1 MKRQKKVDQRK
12 KPETSQIT
20 GNSAQRAYKS
30 QRKRNGKMY
39 TAAGGLKNKSSGS
52 PYTNNVK
59 PFGTDALRFE
69 EVLEVDPEGF
79 SINDQLEPQVWF
91 KDRLRAPVKK
101 RLMAI
106 AEDFVEGL
114 PFPATIQDVRFTGS
128 LANYN
133 WSKYSDIDLHIV
145 IDFTELDYNR
155 ALVKEMFDA
164 KRLRWNELHDI
175 KIKDYDVEIYVE
187 DTNEEHSSSGIY
199 SILSDEWI
207 QHPEQIDRSID
218 LETAKKKASDIEQQ
232 IASIDRLYDAGEF
245 EKVMRHVD
253 RIKKKIRTMR
263 QAGLDTE
270 AMEFS
275 PENIAFKLLR
285 RNDLLDTLTKL
296 KYKAYDQSM
305 TLDD

>member
-1 MKRQKKVDQRK
+1 MSQKKVDQRK
-12 KPETSQIT
+12 QPEPSQIM
-20 GNSAQRAYKS
+20 GNAAQRGLKN

-39 TAAGGLKNKSSGS
+39 TAKQGIKNQIASD
-52 PYTNNVK
+52 PYKGKVS
-59 PFGTDALRFE
+59 FGTDKYRFE

-79 SINDQLEPQVWF
+79 QINDELEPRIW
-91 KDRLRAPVKK
+91 KDEKLRGFVSKK
-101 RLMAI
+101 LVEI
-106 AEDFVEGL
+106 ANDFVDGL
-114 PFPATIQDVRFTGS
+114 PFNVTVQDVRFTGS
-128 LANYN
+128 LANYH

-145 IDFTELDYNR
+145 IDFEELDDNKE
-155 ALVKEMFDA
+155 LVKEMFDA
-164 KRLRWNELHDI
+164 KRLRWNEHHDI
-175 KIKDYDVEIYVE
+175 RIKGYEVELYVE
-187 DTNEEHSSSGIY
+187 DINEEHSSSGIY
-199 SILSDEWI
+199 SVMDDEWI
-207 QHPEQIDRSID
+207 NKPERLDTTID

-232 IASIDRLYDAGEF
+232 IASVSAMYDRGQF
-245 EKVMRHVD
+245 EKVIRHVD

-285 RNDLLDTLTKL
+285 RNDLLDMLTKL

>member
-1 MKRQKKVDQRK
+1 MKRQKKVDRRK

-145 IDFTELDYNR
+145 IDFTELDDNR

-207 QHPEQIDRSID
+207 QHPEQIESSID
-218 LETAKKKASDIEQQ
+218 LETATKKASDIEQQ

-253 RIKKKIRTMR
+253 RIKKKIRSMR

>member
-1 MKRQKKVDQRK
+1 MSQKKVDQRK
-12 KPETSQIT
+12 RPEPSQIM
-20 GNSAQRAYKS
+20 GNAAQRGLKN

-39 TAAGGLKNKSSGS
+39 TSTAGIKGQIASD
-52 PYTNNVK
+52 PYKGKVS
-59 PFGTDALRFE
+59 FGTDKYRFE

-79 SINDQLEPQVWF
+79 PINDQLEPRLW
-91 KDRLRAPVKK
+91 KDEKLRPFVSKK
-101 RLMAI
+101 LLAI
-106 AEDFVEGL
+106 ANDFIDGL
-114 PFPATIQDVRFTGS
+114 PFNVTIQDVRFTGS

-145 IDFTELDYNR
+145 VDFEELDDNKE
-155 ALVKEMFDA
+155 LVKEMFDA
-164 KRLRWNELHDI
+164 KRLRWNEIHDI
-175 KIKDYDVEIYVE
+175 KIKGYEVELYVE
-187 DTNEEHSSSGIY
+187 DIDEEHTSSGIY
-199 SILSDEWI
+199 SIMDEEWVNK
-207 QHPEQIDRSID
+207 PERIDATID

-232 IASIDRLYDAGEF
+232 INSISAMYDRGQF
-245 EKVMRHVD
+245 EKVLMHVD
-253 RIKKKIRTMR
+253 RLKKKIRSMR

-285 RNDLLDTLTKL
+285 RNDLLDILTKL

>member
-1 MKRQKKVDQRK
+1 MSQKKVDQRK
-12 KPETSQIT
+12 QPPPSQIM
-20 GNSAQRAYKS
+20 GNAAQRALKS

-39 TAAGGLKNKSSGS
+39 THTKGIKRQIASD
-52 PYTNNVK
+52 PYKGKVS
-59 PFGTDALRFE
+59 FGTDKYRFE

-79 SINDQLEPQVWF
+79 PINDQLEPRLW
-91 KDRLRAPVKK
+91 KDEKLRSFASKK
-101 RLMAI
+101 LLEI
-106 AEDFVEGL
+106 ANDFIDGL
-114 PFPATIQDVRFTGS
+114 PFNVTIQDVRFTGS

-145 IDFTELDYNR
+145 VDFEELDDNKE
-155 ALVKEMFDA
+155 LVKEMFDA
-164 KRLRWNELHDI
+164 KRLRWNEKHNITI
-175 KIKDYDVEIYVE
+175 KGYEVELYVE
-187 DTNEEHSSSGIY
+187 DVGEEHTSSGIY
-199 SILSDEWI
+199 SITDEEWVNK
-207 QHPEQIDRSID
+207 PERIDATID

-232 IASIDRLYDAGEF
+232 INSISAMYDRGQF
-245 EKVMRHVD
+245 EKVLTHVD
-253 RIKKKIRTMR
+253 RLKKKIRTMR

-285 RNDLLDTLTKL
+285 RNDLLDVLTKL

>member
-145 IDFTELDYNR
+145 IDFTELDDNR

-187 DTNEEHSSSGIY
+187 DTSEEHSSSGIY

>member
-1 MKRQKKVDQRK
+1 MSQKKVDQRK
-12 KPETSQIT
+12 SPEPSQIM
-20 GNSAQRAYKS
+20 GNAAQRGLKN

-39 TAAGGLKNKSSGS
+39 THAKGIKGQIASD
-52 PYTNNVK
+52 PYKGKVS
-59 PFGTDALRFE
+59 FGTDKYRFE

-79 SINDQLEPQVWF
+79 PINDQLEPRLW
-91 KDRLRAPVKK
+91 KDEKLRPFVSKK
-101 RLMAI
+101 LLEI
-106 AEDFVEGL
+106 ANDFIDGL
-114 PFPATIQDVRFTGS
+114 PLNVTIQDVRFTGS

-145 IDFTELDYNR
+145 VDFEELDDNKE
-155 ALVKEMFDA
+155 LVKEMFDA
-164 KRLRWNELHDI
+164 KRLRWNEIHDI
-175 KIKDYDVEIYVE
+175 KIKGYEVELYVE
-187 DTNEEHSSSGIY
+187 DVDEEHTSSGIY
-199 SILSDEWI
+199 SIMDEEWVNK
-207 QHPEQIDRSID
+207 PERIDATID

-232 IASIDRLYDAGEF
+232 INSISAMYDRGQF
-245 EKVMRHVD
+245 EKVLMHVD
-253 RIKKKIRTMR
+253 RLKKKIRSMR

-285 RNDLLDTLTKL
+285 RNDLLDILTKL

>member
-1 MKRQKKVDQRK
+1 MNHKRRPDTRK
-12 KPETSQIT
+12 QPETTPFKSK
-20 GNSAQRAYKS
+20 AQKAYKT
-30 QRKRNGKMY
+30 QRRKNDIYSTTAGHKNLKSGAPYNNSTKR
-39 TAAGGLKNKSSGS
+39 A
-52 PYTNNVK
+52 
-59 PFGTDALRFE
+59 GTDRLRF

-79 SINDQLEPQVWF
+79 PINDELEPRIW
-91 KDRLRAPVKK
+91 KGEELRPFISKK
-101 RLMAI
+101 LMEI
-106 AEDFVEGL
+106 ANDFINGL
-114 PFPATIQDVRFTGS
+114 PFNVTIHDVRFTGS

-145 IDFTELDYNR
+145 VDFEELDDNK

-164 KRLRWNELHDI
+164 KRLRWNENHNITI
-175 KIKDYDVEIYVE
+175 KGYEVELYVE
-187 DTNEEHSSSGIY
+187 DDAEEHSSSGVY
-199 SILSDEWI
+199 SVMDGEWVDK
-207 QHPEQIDRSID
+207 PERTDTTID
-218 LETAKKKASDIEQQ
+218 LDTAKKKASDIEQQ
-232 IASIDRLYDAGEF
+232 ITSISVMFDQGQF
-245 EKVMRHVD
+245 EKVMRHVE
-253 RIKKKIRTMR
+253 RLKKKIRTMR

>member
-1 MKRQKKVDQRK
+1 MKKQKKVDQRK
-12 KPETSQIT
+12 SPEPSQIT
-20 GNSAQRAYKS
+20 GNAAQSAYKS

-39 TAAGGLKNKSSGS
+39 TSAGGLKDKSSGS

-69 EVLEVDPEGF
+69 VLEVDPEGF
-79 SINDQLEPQVWF
+79 PINDELEPQVWRDDSL
-91 KDRLRAPVKK
+91 KPMITR
-101 RLMAI
+101 RLMKI
-106 AEDFVEGL
+106 AEDFVAGL
-114 PFPATIQDVRFTGS
+114 PFPVTIKDVRFTGS

-133 WSKYSDIDLHIV
+133 WSEYSDIDLHIV
-145 IDFTELDYNR
+145 VDFTELDDNKE
-155 ALVKEMFDA
+155 LVKEMFDA
-164 KRLRWNELHDI
+164 KRLRWNEKHDI
-175 KIKDYDVEIYVE
+175 KIKGYEVEIYVE
-187 DTNEEHSSSGIY
+187 DEGEEHSSSGIY
-199 SILSDEWI
+199 SLTDDDWI
-207 QHPEQIDRSID
+207 QHPEQIERTID
-218 LETAKKKASDIEQQ
+218 LDTAKKKASDIEQQ
-232 IASIDRLYDAGEF
+232 IASLDAMYARGEF
-245 EKVMRHVD
+245 EKVIRHVD
-253 RIKKKIRTMR
+253 RIKNKIRSMR

>member
-1 MKRQKKVDQRK
+1 MSQKKVDQRK
-12 KPETSQIT
+12 QPEPSQIM
-20 GNSAQRAYKS
+20 GNAAQRGLKS

-39 TAAGGLKNKSSGS
+39 TAKQGIKNQIASD
-52 PYTNNVK
+52 PYKGKVS
-59 PFGTDALRFE
+59 FGTDKYRFE

-79 SINDQLEPQVWF
+79 QINDELEPRIW
-91 KDRLRAPVKK
+91 KDEKLRGFVSKK
-101 RLMAI
+101 LMEI
-106 AEDFVEGL
+106 ANDFVDGL
-114 PFPATIQDVRFTGS
+114 PFNVTVQDVRFTGS
-128 LANYN
+128 LANYH

-145 IDFTELDYNR
+145 IDFEELDDNKE
-155 ALVKEMFDA
+155 LVKEMFDA
-164 KRLRWNELHDI
+164 KRLRWNEHHDI
-175 KIKDYDVEIYVE
+175 RIKGYEVELYVE
-187 DTNEEHSSSGIY
+187 DINEEHSSSGIY
-199 SILSDEWI
+199 SVMDDEWI
-207 QHPEQIDRSID
+207 NKPERLDTTID

-232 IASIDRLYDAGEF
+232 IASVSAMYDRGQF
-245 EKVMRHVD
+245 EKVIRHVD

-285 RNDLLDTLTKL
+285 RNDLLDILTKL

>member
-145 IDFTELDYNR
+145 IDFTELDDNR

-199 SILSDEWI
+199 SIMNDEWV

>member
-145 IDFTELDYNR
+145 IDFTELDDNR

>member
-1 MKRQKKVDQRK
+1 MSQKKVDQRK
-12 KPETSQIT
+12 QPEPSQIM
-20 GNSAQRAYKS
+20 GNAAQRGLKN

-39 TAAGGLKNKSSGS
+39 TAKQGIKSQIASD
-52 PYTNNVK
+52 PYKGNVS
-59 PFGTDALRFE
+59 FGTDKYRFE

-79 SINDQLEPQVWF
+79 PMNNQLEPRLWDGDELKPQF
-91 KDRLRAPVKK
+91 KE
-101 RLMAI
+101 RLMEI
-106 AEDFVEGL
+106 AEDFVDNL
-114 PFPATIQDVRFTGS
+114 PFPVEIKDIRFTGS

-145 IDFTELDYNR
+145 IEFTDIDDNKE
-155 ALVKEMFDA
+155 LVKEMFDS
-164 KRLRWNELHDI
+164 KRLRWNELHNI
-175 KIKDYDVEIYVE
+175 KIKGYDVELYVE
-187 DTNEEHSSSGIY
+187 DIDEEHSSSGIY
-199 SILSDEWI
+199 SIMNDEWI
-207 QHPEQIDRSID
+207 QHPQKIERSID

-232 IASIDRLYDAGEF
+232 IASVERLFNTGEF

-253 RIKKKIRTMR
+253 RIKNKIRSMR
-263 QAGLDTE
+263 QAGLETE
-270 AMEFS
+270 DMEFS

>member
-1 MKRQKKVDQRK
+1 MSQKKVDQRK
-12 KPETSQIT
+12 QPEPSQIM
-20 GNSAQRAYKS
+20 GNAAQRGLKN

-39 TAAGGLKNKSSGS
+39 TAKQGIKSQIASD
-52 PYTNNVK
+52 PYKGNVS
-59 PFGTDALRFE
+59 FGTDKYRFE

-79 SINDQLEPQVWF
+79 PMNNQLEPRLWDGDELKPQF
-91 KDRLRAPVKK
+91 KE
-101 RLMAI
+101 RLMEI
-106 AEDFVEGL
+106 AEDFVDNL
-114 PFPATIQDVRFTGS
+114 PFPVEIKDIRFTGS

-145 IDFTELDYNR
+145 IEFTDIDDNKD
-155 ALVKEMFDA
+155 LVKEMFDS
-164 KRLRWNELHDI
+164 KRLRWNELHNI
-175 KIKDYDVEIYVE
+175 KIKGYDVELYVE
-187 DTNEEHSSSGIY
+187 DIDEEHSSSGIY
-199 SILSDEWI
+199 SIMNDEWI
-207 QHPEQIDRSID
+207 QHPQKIERSID

-232 IASIDRLYDAGEF
+232 IASVERLFNTGEF

-253 RIKKKIRTMR
+253 RIKNKIRSMR
-263 QAGLDTE
+263 QAGLETE
-270 AMEFS
+270 DMEFS

>member
-1 MKRQKKVDQRK
+1 MNRKRRPDTRKQPEPTPFKSNAQKAYKRQRRK
-12 KPETSQIT
+12 NDIYSTT
-20 GNSAQRAYKS
+20 GGHNNLQSGAPYNLKTKRA
-30 QRKRNGKMY
+30 
-39 TAAGGLKNKSSGS
+39 
-52 PYTNNVK
+52 
-59 PFGTDALRFE
+59 GTDRLRF

-79 SINDQLEPQVWF
+79 PINDELEPRIW
-91 KDRLRAPVKK
+91 KGEELRPFISKK
-101 RLMAI
+101 LIEI
-106 AEDFVEGL
+106 ANDFIDGL
-114 PFPATIQDVRFTGS
+114 PFAVAIKDVRFTGS

-145 IDFTELDYNR
+145 VDFTELDENKD
-155 ALVKEMFDA
+155 LVKEMFDA
-164 KRLRWNELHDI
+164 KRLRWNENHNITI
-175 KIKDYDVEIYVE
+175 KGYEVELYIE
-187 DTNEEHSSSGIY
+187 DEGEEHSSSGVY
-199 SILSDEWI
+199 SVMNEEWLDK
-207 QHPEQIDRSID
+207 PERTDTKIDID
-218 LETAKKKASDIEQQ
+218 TAKKKASDIEQQ
-232 IASIDRLYDAGEF
+232 IASISVMFDQGQF

-253 RIKKKIRTMR
+253 RLKKKIRTMR

>member
-1 MKRQKKVDQRK
+1 MKRQKKVDRRK

-145 IDFTELDYNR
+145 IDFTELDDNR

>member
-1 MKRQKKVDQRK
+1 MNRKRRPDTRKQPEPTPFKSKAQK
-12 KPETSQIT
+12 
-20 GNSAQRAYKS
+20 AYKS
-30 QRKRNGKMY
+30 MRRKNDIY
-39 TAAGGLKNKSSGS
+39 STTGGHKNLKSGA
-52 PYTNNVK
+52 PYNNSTK
-59 PFGTDALRFE
+59 RAGTDRLRF

-79 SINDQLEPQVWF
+79 PINDELEPRIW
-91 KDRLRAPVKK
+91 KGEELRPFISKK
-101 RLMAI
+101 LIEI
-106 AEDFVEGL
+106 ANDFIDGL
-114 PFPATIQDVRFTGS
+114 PFNVTIQDVRFTGS

-145 IDFTELDYNR
+145 VDFEELDDNK

-164 KRLRWNELHDI
+164 KRLRWNENHNITI
-175 KIKDYDVEIYVE
+175 KGYEVELYVE
-187 DTNEEHSSSGIY
+187 DDAEEHSSSGVY
-199 SILSDEWI
+199 SVMDGEWVDK
-207 QHPEQIDRSID
+207 PERTDTTID
-218 LETAKKKASDIEQQ
+218 LDTAKKKASDIEQQ
-232 IASIDRLYDAGEF
+232 IASISVMFDQGQF
-245 EKVMRHVD
+245 EKVMRHVE
-253 RIKKKIRTMR
+253 RLKKKIRTMR

>member
-1 MKRQKKVDQRK
+1 MSQKKVDQRK
-12 KPETSQIT
+12 QPEPSQIM
-20 GNSAQRAYKS
+20 GNAAQRGLKN

-39 TAAGGLKNKSSGS
+39 TAKQGIKNQIASD
-52 PYTNNVK
+52 PYKGKVS
-59 PFGTDALRFE
+59 FGTDKYRFE

-79 SINDQLEPQVWF
+79 QINDELEPRIW
-91 KDRLRAPVKK
+91 KDEKLRGFVSKK
-101 RLMAI
+101 LMEI
-106 AEDFVEGL
+106 ANDFVDGL
-114 PFPATIQDVRFTGS
+114 PFNVTVQDVRFTGS
-128 LANYN
+128 LANYH

-145 IDFTELDYNR
+145 IDFEELDDNKE
-155 ALVKEMFDA
+155 LVKEMFDA
-164 KRLRWNELHDI
+164 KRLRWNEHHDI
-175 KIKDYDVEIYVE
+175 RIKGYEVELYVE
-187 DTNEEHSSSGIY
+187 DINEEHSSSGIY
-199 SILSDEWI
+199 SVMDDEWI
-207 QHPEQIDRSID
+207 NKPERLDTTID

-232 IASIDRLYDAGEF
+232 IASVSAMYDRGQF
-245 EKVMRHVD
+245 EKVIRHVD

-285 RNDLLDTLTKL
+285 RNDLLDILTKL